1 MRHATVLEHWVVV
14 NYRKCLTQ
22 SDKGTL
28 EACNS
33 TASLNDNN
41 LQGVFY
47 LEEMGEAQ
55 NMSQYRKKW
64 MVIRYH
70 INLFWSGLKKT

>member
-55 NMSQYRKKW
+55 NMSQYRKK
-64 MVIRYH
+64 MH
-70 INLFWSGLKKT
+70 GDKLSH

>member
-14 NYRKCLTQ
+14 NCRQCLTQ

-33 TASLNDNN
+33 TASMNDNN

-55 NMSQYRKKW
+55 NMSQYRKNGW
-64 MVIRYH
+64 
-70 INLFWSGLKKT
+70 